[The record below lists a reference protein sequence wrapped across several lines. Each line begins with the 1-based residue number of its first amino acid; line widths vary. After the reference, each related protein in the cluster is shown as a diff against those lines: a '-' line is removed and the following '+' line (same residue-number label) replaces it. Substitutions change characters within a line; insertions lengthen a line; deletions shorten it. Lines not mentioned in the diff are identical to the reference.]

1 MAPRSEWLTAQPDLR
16 TTLFRIG
23 LQYGR
28 FAIVGLGATAVHV
41 AVYAGT
47 IELLGL
53 APLIANAL
61 GFAAG
66 VNVSFIGHRR
76 WTFAGGTPADAR
88 RSLGRFWLVALV
100 GFALNT
106 GFVQLVTGTLG
117 LHYGW
122 SIPLIAGVTPVVTF
136 TLSKLWAFRA

>member
-1 MAPRSEWLTAQPDLR
+1 MPPRRAGQRAGPGPRPALLR
-16 TTLFRIG
+16 LG

-53 APLIANAL
+53 GPLVANAL
-61 GFAAG
+61 GFAIA
-66 VNVSFIGHRR
+66 VNVSFVGHRR
-76 WTFAGGTPADAR
+76 WTFGSGPTADAR
-88 RSLGRFWLVALV
+88 RSLVRFWLVALL
-100 GFALNT
+100 GFALNS

-122 SIPLIAGVTPVVTF
+122 SIPLIAGVTPVLTF
-136 TLSKLWAFRA
+136 TFSKLWAFRA

>member
-1 MAPRSEWLTAQPDLR
+1 MPGPSEGLR
-16 TTLFRIG
+16 LQRATLASLVG
-23 LQYGR
+23 LCLQYGR
-28 FAIVGLGATAVHV
+28 FALVGLGATAVHV

-47 IELLGL
+47 IELLALQPL
-53 APLIANAL
+53 AANTL

-66 VNVSFIGHRR
+66 VNVSFIGHWR
-76 WTFAGGTPADAR
+76 WTFAGESRVDVP
-88 RSLGRFWLVALV
+88 RSLVRFWLLALA

-106 GFVQLVTGTLG
+106 AFVQLVTGTLE

-122 SIPLIAGVTPVVTF
+122 SIPLIVGVTPFVTF